1 MKNNTKKPNN
11 ENPKRFEKLL
21 EDAIYET
28 RKEIK
33 AEYDERL
40 KKIEK
45 EYKDIL
51 KINKSQ
57 NMEII
62 QTEFIYEIANQMNYW
77 DMKDEYY
84 KQSAKYRIEEIY
96 RNVYK
101 SVDNYTK
108 ISNDKDLQKIFKD
121 KKNKINKEFDLRI
134 KKGE

>member
-1 MKNNTKKPNN
+1 MKNKIKKTNN
-11 ENPKRFEKLL
+11 ENPKKFEKLL
-21 EDAIYET
+21 EDAIYEA

-62 QTEFIYEIANQMNYW
+62 QTEFIYEIANQMDYW
-77 DMKDEYY
+77 NMKDEYY
-84 KQSAKYRIEEIY
+84 KQSAKYRIAEIY
-96 RNVYK
+96 RNVYN

-134 KKGE
+134 KMGE